1 MYLKTLKLRGFKSF
15 AEPVELH
22 FEPGIAVIVGP
33 NGSGKSNVADGLQW
47 AMASQPPSELRTQ
60 VAADVLFGGSARRQP
75 SGLCEV
81 ELILDN
87 EDGRFGSGRPE
98 ISVMRRLRRDADA
111 QYLLNRLAVRRLDVQ
126 EALADAGLG
135 RELHAIVSQ
144 GRVDEILLSRPADR
158 RGFIE
163 EAAGL
168 GKYKRR
174 RHRATQKLARVE
186 ANLARARDL
195 EAELKARLRPL
206 ALQASAAERAAT
218 LAGEVDAA
226 RIELTSSQIAAA
238 RRLRARIAGDL
249 EQVGGERTRLDAAIA
264 AATAEREAIERE
276 LGGLVGEQERA
287 SERYW
292 GLASGL
298 DRLAARREAL
308 AERLGTLADDRR
320 RLLARAER
328 LDVEAASARAEEARA
343 AAEAEVHA
351 ATLAAAG
358 DDQREVALATLV
370 REAADALDAALTAR
384 RELAE
389 IDGRATR
396 AAHDVREALEQARAA
411 AARADELVAEAASRA
426 ASRAGLDAA
435 QTEAEA
441 AAAAATAALQAA
453 QTAAAAARSEAD
465 GLRET
470 ERSARERRG
479 AAAGAAQAAAA
490 RDTAAGQALERGDGL
505 APAIR
510 RLRERGVRLALD
522 LVQPPDDLA
531 AAVAA
536 ALAWRAGEAVAPATA
551 DAVAL
556 LDDDGLAGAA
566 LLCLDR
572 LTGRPSPERGRPLAD
587 LVSLAPGA
595 PAALLAGVH
604 LVDHVSDLAQI
615 TRGVAVTRD
624 GRGLDADRG
633 IAFAAVTP
641 ARRCWR
647 CAASRTR
654 RRPRPPRR
662 PLPPRPRRRS
672 TPPPPMRWRP
682 PTSASAPPTRPSP
695 PPPGPPTRRPACC
708 ATRPEPPNRGPR
720 RRAQRRTARRRTRR
734 ADAADGTGHDRRG
747 RDVEPRNA
755 PRRRRRARR
764 RAHRGACSHRRTAGR
779 ALRGGRREARRPGRR
794 AGARRALPRGS

>member
-22 FEPGIAVIVGP
+22 FERGISVIVGP

-87 EDGRFGSGRPE
+87 EDGAFGSGRPE

-186 ANLARARDL
+186 VNLARARDL

-206 ALQASAAERAAT
+206 ALQASAAERAAA

-249 EQVGGERTRLDAAIA
+249 EQVGAERTRLDAAIA
-264 AATAEREAIERE
+264 AAATEREAIERE
-276 LGGLVGEQERA
+276 LAGLVGEQERA

-308 AERLGTLADDRR
+308 AERLTTLADDRR

-328 LDVEAASARAEEARA
+328 LDAEAATARAEEARA
-343 AAEAEVHA
+343 AAEAEAHA

-358 DDQREVALATLV
+358 DDRAEVALTALVREVAET
-370 REAADALDAALTAR
+370 LDAALTAR

-389 IDGRATR
+389 IDGRAAR
-396 AAHDVREALEQARAA
+396 AAHDVREASERARAA
-411 AARADELVAEAASRA
+411 AA
-426 ASRAGLDAA
+426 
-435 QTEAEA
+435 
-441 AAAAATAALQAA
+441 
-453 QTAAAAARSEAD
+453 
-465 GLRET
+465 
-470 ERSARERRG
+470 
-479 AAAGAAQAAAA
+479 
-490 RDTAAGQALERGDGL
+490 
-505 APAIR
+505 
-510 RLRERGVRLALD
+510 
-522 LVQPPDDLA
+522 
-531 AAVAA
+531 
-536 ALAWRAGEAVAPATA
+536 
-551 DAVAL
+551 
-556 LDDDGLAGAA
+556 
-566 LLCLDR
+566 
-572 LTGRPSPERGRPLAD
+572 
-587 LVSLAPGA
+587 
-595 PAALLAGVH
+595 
-604 LVDHVSDLAQI
+604 
-615 TRGVAVTRD
+615 
-624 GRGLDADRG
+624 
-633 IAFAAVTP
+633 
-641 ARRCWR
+641 
-647 CAASRTR
+647 
-654 RRPRPPRR
+654 
-662 PLPPRPRRRS
+662 
-672 TPPPPMRWRP
+672 
-682 PTSASAPPTRPSP
+682 
-695 PPPGPPTRRPACC
+695 
-708 ATRPEPPNRGPR
+708 
-720 RRAQRRTARRRTRR
+720 
-734 ADAADGTGHDRRG
+734 
-747 RDVEPRNA
+747 
-755 PRRRRRARR
+755 
-764 RAHRGACSHRRTAGR
+764 
-779 ALRGGRREARRPGRR
+779 
-794 AGARRALPRGS
+794 